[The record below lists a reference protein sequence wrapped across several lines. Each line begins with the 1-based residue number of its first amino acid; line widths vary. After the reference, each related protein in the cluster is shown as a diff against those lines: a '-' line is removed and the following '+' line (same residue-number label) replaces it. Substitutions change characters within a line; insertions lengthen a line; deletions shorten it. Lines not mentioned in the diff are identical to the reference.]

1 MSEELKDPNQRMWHI
16 WTIAF
21 VAIAVAEWLELVL

>member
-1 MSEELKDPNQRMWHI
+1 MSEIDGDPNQRMWNL

-21 VAIAVAEWLELVL
+21 VAIAVAEWLELIL

>member
-1 MSEELKDPNQRMWHI
+1 MNDKALGYAYWVSLA
-16 WTIAF
+16 AF